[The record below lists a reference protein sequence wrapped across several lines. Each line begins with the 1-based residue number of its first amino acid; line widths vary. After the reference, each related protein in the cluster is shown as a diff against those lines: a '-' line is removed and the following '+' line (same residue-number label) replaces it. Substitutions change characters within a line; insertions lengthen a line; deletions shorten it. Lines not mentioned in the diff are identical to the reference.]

1 MTTKIEEP
9 PSITA
14 FSATSN
20 QPTASFFED
29 PLPIRTILVPIDLS
43 EESYRALEFAL
54 PLAKRFDATVHA
66 VHVYEGA
73 QQLSSIAT
81 GPVLFSDREIAR
93 RITKEAQRRCGT
105 GPKSPN
111 CHIRSGKP
119 FREIVAAAEEL
130 EADLIVIATH
140 GNGGLKHLMLGSTA
154 EKTVRHAPCPVLVV
168 REAARGPIKAAM
180 EGIVLEKILV
190 PVDFSECAKEGARY
204 ASAFAIK
211 VGADLLFMNVTHT
224 ADFTASDPNG
234 VPPEGCELVE
244 TARLAAEDEL
254 DELVNF
260 LPLTGI
266 SAETEV
272 ALGTPIVKLIERTK
286 QPDVDMVI
294 MSSHGYTGLRH
305 VFLGSLAEQ
314 LVRQAQ
320 CPVLVVPS
328 HHRPDL
334 AHRDA
339 GDEL

>member
-1 MTTKIEEP
+1 MSTNTEES
-9 PSITA
+9 PSIRRFT
-14 FSATSN
+14 ATSN

-29 PLPIRTILVPIDLS
+29 LLPIRTILVPIDLS

-81 GPVLFSDREIAR
+81 GPVLFSDTEIAR
-93 RITKEAQRRCGT
+93 RIAIEGERRCGT
-105 GPKSPN
+105 GQKRSKY
-111 CHIRSGKP
+111 HIRSGKP

-130 EADLIVIATH
+130 KADLIVIATH

-154 EKTVRHAPCPVLVV
+154 EKTVRYAPCPVLVV
-168 REAARGPIKAAM
+168 RQAARGPIKTAM

-204 ASAFAIK
+204 ASAFATK
-211 VGADLLFMNVTHT
+211 VGADLLLMNVTYT
-224 ADFTASDPNG
+224 PDFTASDWN
-234 VPPEGCELVE
+234 VIPPEGPQLIER
-244 TARLAAEDEL
+244 ARLAAEDKL

-272 ALGTPIVKLIERTK
+272 AVGTPIEKLIERTK
-286 QPDVDMVI
+286 QPDVDLVI
-294 MSSHGYTGLRH
+294 MSSHGYTGLQH

-328 HHRPDL
+328 HTRPMV
-334 AHRDA
+334 
-339 GDEL
+339 G

>member
-1 MTTKIEEP
+1 MSTKTEDS

-14 FSATSN
+14 FSAFSN

-81 GPVLFSDREIAR
+81 GPVLFSDSEIAR
-93 RITKEAQRRCGT
+93 RIEKEADRRCGM
-105 GPKSPN
+105 GPKRSK

-119 FREIVAAAEEL
+119 LREIVAAAEEL
-130 EADLIVIATH
+130 KADLIVIATH
-140 GNGGLKHLMLGSTA
+140 GTGGLKHLMLGSTA
-154 EKTVRHAPCPVLVV
+154 EKTVRYAPCPVLVV
-168 REAARGPIKAAM
+168 REAARGPVKTAM

-204 ASAFAIK
+204 ASAFATK
-211 VGADLLFMNVTHT
+211 VGADLLLMNVAHT
-224 ADFTASDPNG
+224 ADFTASDPNV
-234 VPPEGCELVE
+234 VPPEWSELVE
-244 TARLAAEDEL
+244 TARIAAEDEL
-254 DELVNF
+254 DKMVNF

-272 ALGTPIVKLIERTK
+272 AVGTPLEKLIERTK

-314 LVRQAQ
+314 LVREAH

-328 HHRPDL
+328 HRRGSL
-334 AHRDA
+334 
-339 GDEL
+339 